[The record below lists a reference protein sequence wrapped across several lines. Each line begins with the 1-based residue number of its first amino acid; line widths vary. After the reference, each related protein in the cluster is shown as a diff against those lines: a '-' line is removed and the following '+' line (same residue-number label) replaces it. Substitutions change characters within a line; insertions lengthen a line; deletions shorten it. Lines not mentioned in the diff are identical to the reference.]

1 MARKRVASEPVL
13 RDWAAVDAT
22 LRDIRECRHALVE
35 LGVEKDRRIDGI
47 KDEYT
52 RNATPLQNRIKRLE
66 SDVKDYVDAH
76 RTELCGKSRVLT
88 FGTVGYRLSSKL
100 VIASSKVAE
109 AIAALKAMG
118 KGELVRTSEALDRQA
133 LAKQPAEL
141 LESIGA
147 YVKQSDEFYYDV
159 EDEPVT
165 E

>member
-1 MARKRVASEPVL
+1 M
-13 RDWAAVDAT
+13 
-22 LRDIRECRHALVE
+22 
-35 LGVEKDRRIDGI
+35 
-47 KDEYT
+47 
-52 RNATPLQNRIKRLE
+52 
-66 SDVKDYVDAH
+66 KDYVDAH
-76 RTELCGKSRVLT
+76 RAELCGKSRVLT

-118 KGELVRTSEALDRQA
+118 KGELVRTSETLDRQA

-141 LESIGA
+141 LESSGA

>member
-13 RDWAAVDAT
+13 RDWAAEDTA

-52 RNATPLQNRIKRLE
+52 RNAVPLQNRIKRLE
-66 SDVKDYVDAH
+66 GDVKDYVDAH
-76 RTELCGKSRVLT
+76 RAELCGKSRVLT

-118 KGELVRTSEALDRQA
+118 KGELVRTSETLDRQA

>member
-52 RNATPLQNRIKRLE
+52 RNAVPLQNRIKRLE
-66 SDVKDYVDAH
+66 GDVKDYVDAH
-76 RTELCGKSRVLT
+76 RAELCGKSRVLT

-118 KGELVRTSEALDRQA
+118 KDELVRTSETLDRQA

>member
-76 RTELCGKSRVLT
+76 RAELCGKSRVLT

-133 LAKQPAEL
+133 L
-141 LESIGA
+141 ESIGA

-159 EDEPVT
+159 EDEPVM

>member
-76 RTELCGKSRVLT
+76 RAELCGKSRVLT

-133 LAKQPAEL
+133 LAKHWSLCQT
-141 LESIGA
+141 
-147 YVKQSDEFYYDV
+147 KR
-159 EDEPVT
+159 
-165 E
+165 

>member
-76 RTELCGKSRVLT
+76 RAELCGKSRVLT

-118 KGELVRTSEALDRQA
+118 KGELVRTSEALD
-133 LAKQPAEL
+133 LSL
-141 LESIGA
+141 IHI
-147 YVKQSDEFYYDV
+147 
-159 EDEPVT
+159 
-165 E
+165 

>member
-1 MARKRVASEPVL
+1 MDTA
-13 RDWAAVDAT
+13 

-52 RNATPLQNRIKRLE
+52 RNAVPLQNRIKRLE
-66 SDVKDYVDAH
+66 GDVKDYVDAH
-76 RTELCGKSRVLT
+76 RAELCGKSRVLT

-118 KGELVRTSEALDRQA
+118 KGELVRTSETLDRQA